1 MKKNDLF
8 DEVVKNIAEVAEIPI
23 EDIKEDSNLLNDL
36 ELESLDIV
44 SLVSILEKNYNIE
57 ILDKDIKTL
66 ITVGDVVRY
75 IESHV

>member
-1 MKKNDLF
+1 MKSESLF
-8 DEVVKNIAEVAEIPI
+8 NEVAKNISEVAEIPI
-23 EDIKEDSNLLNDL
+23 GDIKEDSNLLKDL

-44 SLVSILEKNYNIE
+44 SLVSILEKTYNIE

-66 ITVGDVVRY
+66 ITVGDVVKY